1 MTTRVEHRIGV
12 AAPADA
18 VWDVLS
24 DFPRWGEWNAV
35 HPDFNGRLAIG
46 GGVDFVE
53 QLPGKS
59 PARLAGIIEDWV
71 PMDQIHI
78 RVARGPL
85 NRSLRY
91 FEIEKLA
98 ETGCI
103 LSNGELYDGLIGA
116 RWAKLSQDDRF
127 RAFRDLNEALK
138 ARAEQLWAERRGD
151 QQPDLL

>member
-1 MTTRVEHRIGV
+1 MTTRVEHRIGI
-12 AAPADA
+12 AAPVDA

-24 DFPRWGEWNAV
+24 DFARWGEWNAV
-35 HPDFNGRLAIG
+35 HPEFNGRLAIG

-53 QLPGKS
+53 TVGGKTR
-59 PARLAGIIEDWV
+59 RLAGVIEDWV

-103 LSNGELYDGLIGA
+103 LSNGELYDGFIGA
-116 RWAKLSQDDRF
+116 RWAKFSQGDRF
-127 RAFRDLNEALK
+127 RAFRDLNEAMK
-138 ARAEQLWAERRGD
+138 RRAEQLWADRRGD
-151 QQPDLL
+151 EQPDLL

>member
-18 VWDVLS
+18 LWDVLS

-35 HPDFNGRLAIG
+35 HPEFNGRLSIG

-53 QLPGKS
+53 SIAGKTR
-59 PARLAGIIEDWV
+59 RLAGVIEDWV

-78 RVARGPL
+78 RVARGPM

-98 ETGCI
+98 EVGCI
-103 LSNGELYDGLIGA
+103 LSNGELYDGLIGE
-116 RWAKLSQDDRF
+116 RWAKLSQGHRF

-138 ARAEQLWAERRGD
+138 VRAERLWAERRGEE
-151 QQPDLL
+151 QPDLL